1 MVQLH
6 FLNGFS
12 CIWESPKT
20 SLYILKDF
28 LNDLLA
34 APSAVASSRAA
45 GNNAVSFKF

>member
-12 CIWESPKT
+12 CMWESPKT

-28 LNDLLA
+28 LNDLWA
-34 APSAVASSRAA
+34 ALSAVTSSRAA
-45 GNNAVSFKF
+45 ANNAVSFKF